1 MADSNPPDDLE
12 ELRRLMRSVLRG
24 LHRRRRPS
32 PELLSLIDGEPR
44 LGGRHVSVLSHVASE
59 GPRTVGDLARE
70 LGLSLPAASKLVRDL
85 EEHQLLGR
93 REDPEDRRRTIVE
106 LGEPHAAHVRRWLH
120 SRDGPFQHALDALTP
135 DERAG
140 FLKGLDALAG
150 ALMEESGCGPRRSH
164 HRTAHRRGAHRHR
177 PL

>member
-1 MADSNPPDDLE
+1 VTESNRENELE
-12 ELRRLMRSVLRG
+12 QLRRAMRAVLRG

-32 PELLSLIDGEPR
+32 PELLALIDGEPR
-44 LGGRHVSVLSHVASE
+44 LGGRHVAVLSHVASD
-59 GPRTVGDLARE
+59 GPRTVGELARE

-85 EEHQLLGR
+85 EDHHLLDR

-106 LGEPHAAHVRRWLH
+106 LGDANAAHIRRWLH
-120 SRDGPFQHALDALTP
+120 SRDGPFEQALAALTP

-140 FLKGLDALAG
+140 FLKGVDALAA
-150 ALMEESGCGPRRSH
+150 ALMEESRCGPVRSH
-164 HRTAHRRGAHRHR
+164 HRTAHRRRAHRHR

>member
-1 MADSNPPDDLE
+1 MANSNRDADLE
-12 ELRRLMRSVLRG
+12 QLRRLMRSVLRG

-32 PELLSLIDGEPR
+32 PELLALIDGEPR
-44 LGGRHVSVLSHVASE
+44 LGGRHVAVLAHVASE

-85 EEHQLLGR
+85 EDHRLLER

-106 LGEPHAAHVRRWLH
+106 LGEPHAVHVRRWLH
-120 SRDGPFQHALDALTP
+120 GRDGPLQQALDALTP
-135 DERAG
+135 EERTG
-140 FLKGLDALAG
+140 FLKGLDALAS
-150 ALMEESGCGPRRSH
+150 ALMEESRCGPVRSH

-177 PL
+177 PV

>member
-1 MADSNPPDDLE
+1 MADSNSNDDLE
-12 ELRRLMRSVLRG
+12 RLRRAVRSVLRG

-32 PELLSLIDGEPR
+32 PELLALIDGEPR
-44 LGGRHVSVLSHVASE
+44 LGGRHVAVLSHVASE

-85 EEHQLLGR
+85 EDHRLLGR
-93 REDPEDRRRTIVE
+93 SEDPDDRRRTIVE
-106 LGEPHAAHVRRWLH
+106 LGEANAAHVRRWLH
-120 SRDGPFQHALDALTP
+120 GRDGPLQHALDALTA

-140 FLKGLDALAG
+140 FLKGLDALAA
-150 ALMEESGCGPRRSH
+150 ALMEESCRGPVRSH